1 MIFRYLALLLV
12 TALLCGYKDGLG
24 NPIPCTYCG
33 CPTSGVDHT
42 EMTDDNGKKYCG
54 ICHNWL

>member
-12 TALLCGYKDGLG
+12 TALLCGCKDGLG
-24 NPIPCTYCG
+24 NTIPCT
-33 CPTSGVDHT
+33 
-42 EMTDDNGKKYCG
+42 YCG